1 MGSMSGPTAASHT
14 TDPALVVQRYLKD
27 FWDLSVR
34 RKWLILTFVILGIA
48 IGGTLAWLKVD
59 KYRSETVILIEQ
71 QKIPEKYV
79 TSVVGGS
86 TADRVSTMTQQVL
99 SRTSLLK
106 IIEEFH
112 LYSEEIKDK
121 GYEGLLEALRENIM
135 IETKG
140 SGGQI
145 EAFTI
150 SFAHREPI
158 TAMKVTAR
166 LASQYMEENIKIRE
180 QFIEGAMEFLDQEL
194 VSAKEALDQK
204 EKALSEYRMKHVG
217 ELPAQLESNFRTLD
231 RLQLEKTRLQES
243 MNSIN
248 IRLDLL
254 EKTIQ
259 EYESNPGLARNTP
272 GLILS
277 GKTDPLSLHLQEL
290 KRELAKL
297 SSEYRDSYPDIITLK
312 TQIRDLESELAN
324 RPKLRGQGQ
333 TPSDPY
339 LADLINTRK
348 ELNSQLPTLKS
359 QLADVSKN
367 MKELERRLEDTPHHE
382 QELLALE
389 RDYDNIQRHYQ
400 RLHENR
406 INARISENL
415 DKRQKGER
423 FRILDPANLPTRPE
437 GRPRVIIAVWGVV
450 GGTGLGF
457 GLALLL
463 DLLFPTFR
471 RSEEAEM
478 SLGLATL
485 ATIPS
490 FKMAYGKSMKMV
502 ANELEAQSGSNGRH
516 LALSQCVDSL
526 LTRQSPDTN
535 TTDTDDGASGD
546 RSKSSHEAF
555 LPQLSLVAKWRPK
568 SIVAEQY
575 RVAATR
581 LDLLDPV
588 ASTQVVLITSA
599 MKGEGKTSTSAN
611 IAYTLARDL
620 AEPTLIIDCDFTCP
634 NLHRVLGLHQAPGVA
649 EYFSGAKGFLEPCL
663 QKIPDVP
670 LWCMSVGDVGQ
681 YPVPLGKL
689 QNLSSMVEKMTS
701 RYRFIILD
709 GPPVLPLAD
718 VNVLSELAH
727 IVLMVVRSGFTP
739 KDAVQKAV
747 EMIHHKGPTKLVLT
761 DAWTQG
767 VPYYVRQ
774 RYAIPHSQASKG

>member
-1 MGSMSGPTAASHT
+1 MGSMSGSTAAHNN
-14 TDPALVVQRYLKD
+14 TDPALVIQYLKD
-27 FWDLSVR
+27 FWDLAVR
-34 RKWLILTFVILGIA
+34 RKWLILSFVILGIT
-48 IGGTLAWLKVD
+48 IGGALAWLKVD
-59 KYRSETVILIEQ
+59 MYRSETVILIEQ

-79 TSVVGGS
+79 SSVVGGS

-112 LYSEEIKDK
+112 LYSDDIKSQ
-121 GYEGLLEALRENIM
+121 GYEGLIEGLRTNIK
-135 IETKG
+135 IETKV

-145 EAFTI
+145 EAFNI
-150 SFAHREPI
+150 SFAHREPRM
-158 TAMKVTAR
+158 AMNVTAR

-194 VSAKEALDQK
+194 VSAKDALDQK
-204 EKALSEYRMKHVG
+204 EKALSEYRMKYVG
-217 ELPAQLESNFRTLD
+217 ELPAQLEANFRTLD
-231 RLQLEKTRLQES
+231 RLQLEKTRIQES

-248 IRLDLL
+248 TRLDLL
-254 EKTIQ
+254 EKTILD
-259 EYESNPGLARNTP
+259 YEANPGMVGKIR
-272 GLILS
+272 GSLIS
-277 GKTDPLSLHLQEL
+277 GKVDPLSQRLQEL
-290 KRELAKL
+290 NRELAKL
-297 SSEYRDSYPDIITLK
+297 SSEYRDSYPDIIYLK
-312 TQIRDLESELAN
+312 KQIKDAEQELAN
-324 RPKLRGQGQ
+324 RPMVRGQAQ
-333 TPSDPY
+333 VPSDPY
-339 LADLINTRK
+339 LAELLNTKR
-348 ELNSQLPTLKS
+348 ELNSQLPPLKS

-367 MKELERRLEDTPHHE
+367 MKNLEKRLEGTPHHE
-382 QELLALE
+382 QALLALE

-423 FRILDPANLPTRPE
+423 FRILDPANLPTKPE
-437 GRPRVIIAVWGVV
+437 GKPRELIAAAGLII
-450 GGTGLGF
+450 GTGLGF
-457 GLALLL
+457 GLAFLL
-463 DLLFPTFR
+463 DLLWPTFR

-490 FKMAYGKSMKMV
+490 FKMAYGKSMKM
-502 ANELEAQSGSNGRH
+502 AAHELEAQNGSNGKH

-526 LTRQSPDTN
+526 LKKKGPDT
-535 TTDTDDGASGD
+535 DTEEINGGTSGD
-546 RSKSSHEAF
+546 RHKTSQEAF
-555 LPQLSLVAKWRPK
+555 LPQLNLVTKWRPQ

-581 LDLLDPV
+581 LDLLDPG
-588 ASTQVVLITSA
+588 ASNQVVLITSA

-620 AEPTLIIDCDFTCP
+620 DEPTLVIDCDFKCP
-634 NLHRVLGLHQAPGVA
+634 NLHRVLGLNQAPGVA
-649 EYFSGAKGFLEPCL
+649 EYFSGTNRLLESCL
-663 QKIPDVP
+663 QKIPDLP
-670 LWCMSVGDVGQ
+670 LWCMTVGDVGR
-681 YPVPLGKL
+681 YPVPLAKL
-689 QNLSSMVEKMTS
+689 QNLSSMLELMTS

-709 GPPVLPLAD
+709 APPVLPLAD
-718 VNVLSELAH
+718 VNVLTGLAQ
-727 IVLMVVRSGFTP
+727 IVLMVVRSGVTP

-747 EMIHHKGPTKLVLT
+747 EMIHHTGPTRLVLT

-774 RYAIPHSQASKG
+774 SYIIPYSLGSKG